1 MRAVTLSILSLASS
15 KFGSSLDFLVLG
27 ALAVEQDCDLVLVVV
42 NLYTCG
48 RFDLSNIVTLR
59 LSRGFL
65 YCIFITLR

>member
-48 RFDLSNIVTLR
+48 RFANIVTLR